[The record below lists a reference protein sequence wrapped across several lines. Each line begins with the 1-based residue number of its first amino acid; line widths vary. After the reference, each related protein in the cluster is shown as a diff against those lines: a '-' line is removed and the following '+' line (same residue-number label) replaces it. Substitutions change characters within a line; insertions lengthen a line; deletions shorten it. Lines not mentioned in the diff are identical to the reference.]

1 MSSAWKKL
9 KVGDL
14 ISYLESGVSV
24 NSTEEKPLD
33 GSLCVLK
40 VSAVTYG
47 KFNPNA
53 AKTITEAEIPRAKC
67 NPKKGHIIISRSNTP
82 DLVGASAFVD
92 KDYPNRFLPDKLW
105 QVILNK
111 KHPVNS
117 KWLFYYLSSPRVRY
131 QLSKLATGS
140 SNSMKNITKDELLS
154 LSIMLPTLP
163 EQNNI
168 VFILDHIE
176 AIIDKT
182 EALIKAK
189 EKQFVWLIDN
199 LIIKATNNHWNLKK
213 LSNLSKIKKGQ
224 QLNRILLTKTDLFPA
239 WNGGITPSGYTD
251 TWNTPKGTVTIS
263 EGGNSCGFVN
273 YCKEKFWCGG
283 HCYALLDINHEIES
297 EFLFYFLKAHEKQI
311 MSLRVGSGLP
321 NIQRRDIEKL
331 EIAYPQLSEQR
342 KIVRILSEAQKE
354 ISMLNLLMDKYIHQ
368 KRGLMQKLLTG
379 EWQIMKLQEEV
390 A

>member
-1 MSSAWKKL
+1 MISTWKKL

-24 NSTEEKPLD
+24 NSTEEKPID
-33 GSLCVLK
+33 NSLCVLK

-53 AKTITEAEIPRAKC
+53 AKTITEAEIHRAKC

-82 DLVGASAFVD
+82 NLVGASAFVD

-105 QVILNK
+105 QAILNK
-111 KHPVNS
+111 KHQVNS

-131 QLSKLATGS
+131 QLSMLATGS

-154 LSIMLPTLP
+154 LSITLP
-163 EQNNI
+163 PIKQQNNI

-176 AIIDKT
+176 TIIDKT
-182 EALIKAK
+182 EALIVVK
-189 EKQFVWLIDN
+189 EEQFEWLMNHLINPSNKPLN
-199 LIIKATNNHWNLKK
+199 LRR
-213 LSNLSKIKKGQ
+213 LSSLCKIKKGQ

-251 TWNTPKGTVTIS
+251 TWNTPEDTVTIS

-283 HCYALLDINHEIES
+283 HCYALLDISPEIEP

-331 EIAYPQLSEQR
+331 EIAYPQLSEQT
-342 KIVRILSEAQKE
+342 KIIQILSKSQKE
-354 ISMLNLLMDKYIHQ
+354 IFLLNLLAEKYRHQ
-368 KRGLMQKLLTG
+368 KSGLMQKFLTG
-379 EWQIMKLQEEV
+379 TSYIKDKEV
-390 A
+390 ELA